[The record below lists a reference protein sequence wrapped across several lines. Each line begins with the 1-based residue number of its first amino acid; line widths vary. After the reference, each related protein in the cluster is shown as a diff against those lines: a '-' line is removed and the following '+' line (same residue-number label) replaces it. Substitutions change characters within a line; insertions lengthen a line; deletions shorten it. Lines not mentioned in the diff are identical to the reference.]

1 MDIPQVIADLG
12 DLKELRPECHQEPNP
27 HNGQVD
33 RLAPLHRGKDLI
45 FLMDHKVHQ
54 ALLVH
59 QGKRDKKEIQ
69 DLSVTLGLLEC
80 PGVLEER
87 EKKDILEGM
96 E

>member
-1 MDIPQVIADLG
+1 MT
-12 DLKELRPECHQEPNP
+12 KEMLVYQASWVARVTREI
-27 HNGQVD
+27 
-33 RLAPLHRGKDLI
+33 LAHL
-45 FLMDHKVHQ
+45 DHKVHQ